1 MRWGTRQRVTTSK
14 RGPHEPRPWGGSAAA
29 VLREQ
34 QGGPRGWSRGRRRW
48 RGRPRRA
55 PWAREDLGCDPRR
68 VGAGEDRARGRTR
81 GLGAQGRPLVAARR
95 QAARRRRSRARGP
108 GNVGREKAGNA
119 RPRGPCAPDLLLSP
133 GPCHRGPL
141 QKRLTQGCLLLPRPS
156 RQARLL
162 RPGPPPRSP
171 LGLTRSRLTWE
182 GPLHLEITS
191 RPLRGLHRVC
201 PRGQASWGRLRVL
214 ALWRGIKWREEGIRF
229 KPRPQRLLIRCRKF
243 TGLFRPPSL
252 SFPISKGGGPLRPQ
266 DWWQMK

>member
-1 MRWGTRQRVTTSK
+1 MRWETRQRVTTSK

-29 VLREQ
+29 VLGEQ

-68 VGAGEDRARGRTR
+68 VGAGEDRARGRTS

-95 QAARRRRSRARGP
+95 QAARQRRSRTRGP

-162 RPGPPPRSP
+162 RPGPPRTISPRINSKSP
-171 LGLTRSRLTWE
+171 DLGRTVTSGNHVAPTQGVTQVVSTRPGVLGPPQGS
-182 GPLHLEITS
+182 GPLEGHKVE
-191 RPLRGLHRVC
+191 G
-201 PRGQASWGRLRVL
+201 GR
-214 ALWRGIKWREEGIRF
+214 
-229 KPRPQRLLIRCRKF
+229 
-243 TGLFRPPSL
+243 
-252 SFPISKGGGPLRPQ
+252 
-266 DWWQMK
+266 D